1 MGAGSRL
8 SWLAPTSL
16 LLLLAHTPTCFLLP
30 YWGSELSAGGGGS
43 DKGYG
48 TSVCV
53 LTTKVFTVV
62 QDGRPGHLMSL
73 QRADALLTP
82 ANKVGERP
90 PPSQEEDIQ
99 GTWLTPATVS
109 LTFLFSSTRGRSRKT
124 GTGGLCE
131 LRQATRIAVGRGRTG
146 NRDFPHKE
154 IQTPHNQIS
163 SEPHRGP
170 VRTTQMLRFTKPGGG

>member
-30 YWGSELSAGGGGS
+30 YWGSELSAGGGS

-62 QDGRPGHLMSL
+62 QDGWPGHLMSL

>member
-1 MGAGSRL
+1 MGTGSQL

-16 LLLLAHTPTCFLLP
+16 VLLLGHTPTCFLP
-30 YWGSELSAGGGGS
+30 SYWGSELSAEGGS

-53 LTTKVFTVV
+53 PTTKVFTVV
-62 QDGRPGHLMSL
+62 QDNRLGHLMSL
-73 QRADALLTP
+73 QRADALLTG
-82 ANKVGERP
+82 K
-90 PPSQEEDIQ
+90 Q
-99 GTWLTPATVS
+99 GWREAPTLPGRKTHGPWLTPAAVS

-163 SEPHRGP
+163 SKSHRGL
-170 VRTTQMLRFTKPGGG
+170 VRTTQPGGG